1 MVSSDNRS
9 PVTAVEVVIV
19 VLLVL
24 RGVSLT
30 KTLYLWIE
38 ECRRSGATAA
48 RQIEKTWAGE
58 GRG

>member
-1 MVSSDNRS
+1 MRLQ
-9 PVTAVEVVIV
+9 VEGFGQLW
-19 VLLVL
+19 LL
-24 RGVSLT
+24 